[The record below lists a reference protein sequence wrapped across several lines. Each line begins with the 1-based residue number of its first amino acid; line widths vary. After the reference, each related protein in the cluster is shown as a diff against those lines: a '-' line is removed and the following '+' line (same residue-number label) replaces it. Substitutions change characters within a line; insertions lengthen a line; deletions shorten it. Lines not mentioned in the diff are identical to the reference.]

1 MYDVEKNMAITVA
14 AVKKKKKI
22 KKIAL
27 FLIEHALT
35 KYFILENN
43 FGLIFLFWLVD

>member
-14 AVKKKKKI
+14 AVKKKKNQ
-22 KKIAL
+22 KIAL
-27 FLIEHALT
+27 FLVEHALT

-43 FGLIFLFWLVD
+43 FGLIFLFWLVH

>member
-14 AVKKKKKI
+14 AVKKKI

-43 FGLIFLFWLVD
+43 FGLIFLFWLVH

>member
-14 AVKKKKKI
+14 AVKKKKI

-43 FGLIFLFWLVD
+43 FGLIFVFWLVH

>member
-14 AVKKKKKI
+14 AEKKNQ
-22 KKIAL
+22 KIAL
-27 FLIEHALT
+27 FLVEHALT

-43 FGLIFLFWLVD
+43 FGLIFLFWLVH